1 MKGHMSF
8 LEFSEKF
15 PAEGAARRFYEKL
28 RWPVERYCPHCGTV
42 GKSKPVPKSKP
53 MPYWCKSCRKYFS
66 VRTGAVFEK
75 SKLPLRTWL
84 LATYLITTARKG
96 ISSVQLAKEL
106 GITQK
111 NAWHLGHRIREAYL
125 DPGEPMGPGEIE
137 IDEAFF
143 GGKEMNKHSS
153 KKLKQGRGAVGKQ
166 SVMGI
171 KDWESGKVRAI
182 PVTGTDKDT
191 TSASIIKNVQ
201 IGSKLYT
208 DKAAGYRGL
217 PYEHEAVGHTVGE
230 YVRGKVHVNG
240 VESFWALLK
249 RGHYGIY
256 HQMSVKHLH
265 RYLTEFSGRHNMK
278 GDTLRCLEQI
288 ARGMFGKRLPYR
300 ELIGANLQGDFQ
312 ER

>member
-15 PAEGAARRFYEKL
+15 PTEGAARRFYEKL

-111 NAWHLGHRIREAYL
+111 NAWHLAHRIREAYL
-125 DPGEPMGPGEIE
+125 DHGEPMGPGEIE
-137 IDEAFF
+137 IDEAFV
-143 GGKEMNKHSS
+143 GGKEMNKHKS
-153 KKLKQGRGAVGKQ
+153 KKLNQGRGGVGKQ

-171 KDWESGKVRAI
+171 RDRKAGKVRAI
-182 PVTGTDKDT
+182 PLKKFDKAIAYEEIT
-191 TSASIIKNVQ
+191 KNVRP
-201 IGSKLYT
+201 GSMVYT
-208 DKAAGYRGL
+208 DSAAEYKGL
-217 PYEHEAVGHTVGE
+217 PFVRETVRHTVGE
-230 YVRGKVHVNG
+230 YVRNQVHTNG
-240 VESFWALLK
+240 IESFWALLK

-300 ELIGANLQGDFQ
+300 ELISDGEAAGN
-312 ER
+312 